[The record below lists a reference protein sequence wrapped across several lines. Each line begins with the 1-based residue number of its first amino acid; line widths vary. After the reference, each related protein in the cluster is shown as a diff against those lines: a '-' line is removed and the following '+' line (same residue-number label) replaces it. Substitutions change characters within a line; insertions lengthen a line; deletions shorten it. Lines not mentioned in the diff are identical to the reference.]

1 MSSDSKMG
9 KKQGKIRI
17 ERELEIINSAQEE
30 FILHG
35 YKGATVRGIAERAGL
50 PTANVMYYFKNKE
63 NIYHAVLEQTMNMW
77 NQAIDDIKQ
86 EDGAKVA
93 IEKYVAAK
101 VRMSFEHPAA
111 SKIFAMEIIQGGQN
125 LNEYAR
131 TYQRQWIREKTKLF
145 KHWIA
150 NGEMAD
156 IDPVNLFFL
165 IWASTQHYADFDY
178 QVMILNNGK
187 RLTDSE
193 FEEKK
198 QQVIDL
204 ILRSVGLNP

>member
-1 MSSDSKMG
+1 
-9 KKQGKIRI
+9 
-17 ERELEIINSAQEE
+17 
-30 FILHG
+30 
-35 YKGATVRGIAERAGL
+35 
-50 PTANVMYYFKNKE
+50 
-63 NIYHAVLEQTMNMW
+63 VLEQTMNMW

-165 IWASTQHYADFDY
+165 IWASTQHYADFNTQILIIMNRADY
-178 QVMILNNGK
+178 EEEDIAHVSK
-187 RLTDSE
+187 FLTD
-193 FEEKK
+193 F
-198 QQVIDL
+198 
-204 ILRSVGLNP
+204 ILRGCGIK

>member
-1 MSSDSKMG
+1 MSSDSQIG

-165 IWASTQHYADFDY
+165 IWASTQHYADFNTQILIIMNRADY
-178 QVMILNNGK
+178 EEEDIAHVSK
-187 RLTDSE
+187 FLTD
-193 FEEKK
+193 F
-198 QQVIDL
+198 
-204 ILRSVGLNP
+204 ILRGCGIK